1 MIENRTEQSSSCLG
15 APVQYDAL
23 SSKEQEAY
31 NAAHLMGVMACRGYL
46 ESFKI
51 NGDKHGA
58 DLLFYRSSDTHVLKV
73 QLKGRPTL
81 GKEYEGK
88 DLHIAYPDRKNDC
101 WYIYPHDVVMQATL
115 DLGKMA
121 GTVSWE
127 IAGLYSWGGPPK
139 WMGDILSPYRV
150 QK

>member
-1 MIENRTEQSSSCLG
+1 MIENQTEQSSSCLG

-23 SSKEQEAY
+23 SGKEQEAY

-46 ESFKI
+46 ESFKV

-58 DLLFYRSSDTHVLKV
+58 DLLFYRSRDAHVLKV

-81 GKEYEGK
+81 VKEYEGK
-88 DLHIAYPDRKNDC
+88 DLHIAYLDRQHDC
-101 WYIYPHDVVMQATL
+101 WYIYPHDEVMQATL
-115 DLGKMA
+115 AMGKMA
-121 GTVSWE
+121 GTVSWA
-127 IAGLYSWGGPPK
+127 ITGCYSWPGPPK
-139 WMGDILSPYRV
+139 WMRDILLPYRV

>member
-23 SSKEQEAY
+23 SGKEQEAY

-46 ESFKI
+46 ESFKV

-58 DLLFYRSSDTHVLKV
+58 DLLFYRSRDAHVLKV